1 MGDIMDRELLGLKEL
16 CLKHGIE
23 LKGDDGQPYHCGK
36 RMVVKGGIIGPDYAK
51 CECGLVIG
59 NVLSPHISG
68 GIPNE
73 AWIRKHGDATWARL
87 DA

>member
-1 MGDIMDRELLGLKEL
+1 MGDMMDRELLGLKEL

-23 LKGDDGQPYHCGK
+23 LKGDNGQPYHCGK
-36 RMVVKGGIIGPDYAK
+36 RMVVKGGIFGPDYAE

-73 AWIRKHGDATWARL
+73 DWIRKHGNATWARL